1 MSDPHYL
8 SETWYDPRLELSPS
22 STHGTGMFATGL
34 IREGEVVM
42 IWGGTLYS
50 RAELQAGTVPR
61 DTSYSFIEEDVLMAA
76 PGDGMDYYINHS
88 CDPSVWMADR
98 TTVVARRDIQPGDE
112 ITGDYAVWE
121 SDPSYTVDP
130 CMCGST
136 RCRGRFSGDDWRLP
150 ELQARYQGHFLPYI
164 SARIA
169 RSAAT
174 MQE

>member
-8 SETWYDPRLELSPS
+8 SETWYDPRLELRPSP
-22 STHGTGMFATGL
+22 THGTGMFATDL

-42 IWGGTLYS
+42 IWGGTLYV
-50 RAELQAGTVPR
+50 RADLKAGKVPG
-61 DTSYSFIEEDVLMAA
+61 DTSYSFIEEDVLLAA
-76 PGDGMDYYINHS
+76 PGDGMDYFVNHS

-98 TTVVARRDIQPGDE
+98 TTVVARRDIQPGEE
-112 ITGDYAVWE
+112 ITGDYVVWE

-130 CMCGST
+130 CMCGT
-136 RCRGRFSGDDWRLP
+136 EYCRGRFTGDDWRLP

-169 RSAAT
+169 GSAAA
-174 MQE
+174 M